1 MANLQLEIGVSEL
14 GLVVGRYIFP
24 IISSGFQ
31 LFRIKTYYLYLNTLM
46 LRFVD
51 EYETH
56 SNSGKV
62 KD

>member
-1 MANLQLEIGVSEL
+1 MANLQLEIVGSEL
-14 GLVVGRYIFP
+14 GLVVGRYVFRS
-24 IISSGFQ
+24 ISEFQ

-62 KD
+62 KE